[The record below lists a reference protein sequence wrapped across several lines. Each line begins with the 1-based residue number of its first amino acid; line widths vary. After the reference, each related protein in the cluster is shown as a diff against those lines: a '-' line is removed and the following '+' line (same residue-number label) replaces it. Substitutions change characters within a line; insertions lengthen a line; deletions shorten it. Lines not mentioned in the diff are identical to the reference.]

1 MFWQFGSGAFLGWT
15 LGANDAA
22 NVFGTSVATRLVTY
36 RVAVILLAV
45 FVMLGAALEGP
56 KCMTTLN
63 EVTRLTPLNAVLV
76 TASAAVVMFFL
87 SLLALPAS
95 SSQAVMGALLFIGLV
110 EGQPQWNVAAKVA
123 LCWVLTPVSAGLLS
137 ALLYLVL
144 GWLLKPILTRMA
156 WRSLFL
162 KSAVIV
168 AGCYG
173 SYTLGSNN
181 VANVSG
187 VYVGAGMISPF
198 AASLFGGA
206 AIALGVL
213 TFSKR
218 VMQTVGTSIMPLDA
232 FSAFISVLALSVSTH
247 LFTQIGVPVSST
259 QAIVGAVLGIGLLKD
274 SSKIQKTTVLQI
286 VTGWVATPLA
296 GALVC
301 LLLLQL
307 INVMQ

>member
-36 RVAVILLAV
+36 RVAVVLLAL

-63 EVTRLTPLNAVLV
+63 EVTRLTPLYAVLV
-76 TASAAVVMFFL
+76 TASAGVVMFLL

-95 SSQAVMGALLFIGLV
+95 SSQAIMGALLFIGLV
-110 EGQPQWNVAAKVA
+110 EGQPQWSIAAKVA
-123 LCWVLTPVSAGLLS
+123 LCWMLTPVSAGLLS
-137 ALLYLVL
+137 GLLYIVL
-144 GWLLKPILTRMA
+144 GWLLRPILSRLA

-162 KSAVIV
+162 KGAVIV

-187 VYVGAGMISPF
+187 VYVGAGMMSPF
-198 AASLFGGA
+198 AASLFGGG

-218 VMQTVGTSIMPLDA
+218 VMETVGASIMTLDA

-274 SSKIQKTTVLQI
+274 SSKIQKKTVLHI
-286 VTGWVATPLA
+286 VAGWLATPLI
-296 GALVC
+296 GSLVC
-301 LLLLQL
+301 LLLFQL
-307 INVMQ
+307 VNAIQ